1 MTSAARRPLIA
12 GNWKLHRGIAES
24 VELAR
29 AVADGARIGPR
40 TDVVVAPVFTALHA
54 VAQALRGTRV
64 LVSAQDVYWEKQG
77 AFTGEVSAAM
87 IRDAGCAYGI
97 VGHSERRQYFG
108 ETDAQVFKKITAL
121 QAEGVT
127 PIACLGESLA
137 ERESGVTYEVLRRQ
151 LEGML
156 GGVTGGDAARLLDG
170 LVLAYEPVWAIGTG
184 RTAKSA
190 DAQLAH
196 GYLRDR
202 LRSMHGD
209 LADGVRILYGGSVKA
224 DNAAE
229 ILAQPD
235 IDGVL
240 VGGAS
245 LDAAGFARIIQ
256 AAG

>member
-1 MTSAARRPLIA
+1 MTSPARRPLIA
-12 GNWKLHRGIAES
+12 GNWKLHRDLRES

-54 VAQALRGTRV
+54 VSQALRGTRV
-64 LVSAQDVYWEKQG
+64 QVSAQDVYWEKQG

-87 IRDAGCAYGI
+87 LRDVGCAFGI
-97 VGHSERRQYFG
+97 VGHSERRQLFG
-108 ETDAQVFKKITAL
+108 ETDANVHKKMRAL
-121 QAEGVT
+121 QAEGLT
-127 PIACLGESLA
+127 PIACLGETLG
-137 ERESGVTYEVLRRQ
+137 EREGGVTYEVLRRQ

-156 GGVTGGDAARLLDG
+156 GGVTGGEAARVLDG

-196 GYLRDR
+196 GFLRDR

>member
-1 MTSAARRPLIA
+1 MTSPARRPLIA
-12 GNWKLHRGIAES
+12 GNWKLHRDVQES

-29 AVADGARIGPR
+29 AVSDGSRIGPR

-64 LVSAQDVYWEKQG
+64 QVSAQDVYWEKQG
-77 AFTGEVSAAM
+77 AFTGEVSAPM
-87 IRDAGCAYGI
+87 LRDVGCTYCI
-97 VGHSERRQYFG
+97 VGHSERRQFFG
-108 ETDAQVFKKITAL
+108 ETL
-121 QAEGVT
+121 
-127 PIACLGESLA
+127 S
-137 ERESGVTYEVLRRQ
+137 ERESGITYDVLRRQ
-151 LEGML
+151 IEGML
-156 GGVTGGDAARLLDG
+156 GGVTGGDATRLLDG